1 MQNKNKQYKSIN
13 GLRTIAAIC
22 IILMHVA
29 FNVKY
34 DVIGIIG
41 LNVLEFFNYFVYLF
55 MIISGFGMCCGY
67 YDKISRGE
75 ISIDSFYQ
83 KRYEKIWPYFAVLV
97 VFDLLMSFSVES
109 LIEAVADL
117 TLTFSLLPNPDISI
131 IGVGWTLGVI
141 FFFYMLFPFFC
152 FLLKNKK
159 RAWFAFAV
167 AIFYNVAAQEYFM
180 DSAHVVDG
188 FRNRSNFAFSAMFF
202 VAGGLIYLYRESIEQ
217 LVNKYKH
224 IVLIIVWIITIG
236 YLIRPEDINKNVLN
250 IWLLVIFSLWLIYAI
265 GTEGKILNN
274 TVTTFISSIS
284 MEIYLC
290 HMVIFRVVEKMKL
303 TAVVGE
309 NIWSYIIT
317 VILVIGGAIIFAL
330 CAKWFLKKQLFL
342 SKRKKLFEGISC

>member
-1 MQNKNKQYKSIN
+1 MQNKNRQYKSIN

-41 LNVLEFFNYFVYLF
+41 LNVLNFFNDFVYLF

-67 YDKISRGE
+67 YEKISKGE
-75 ISIDSFYQ
+75 ISIASFYQ

-97 VFDLLMSFSVES
+97 VFDLVMSFSVES
-109 LIEAVADL
+109 LIEAIADL

-141 FFFYMLFPFFC
+141 FLFYMLFPFFC

-167 AIFYNVAAQEYFM
+167 AIFYNIAAQEYFM
-180 DSAHVVDG
+180 DSAHVVGG
-188 FRNRSNFAFSAMFF
+188 FRNRSNFAFCAMFF
-202 VAGGLIYLYRESIEQ
+202 VAGGLVYLYRESIEQ
-217 LVNKYKH
+217 LVNKYKY
-224 IVLIIVWIITIG
+224 IALVILWIITIG
-236 YLIRPEDINKNVLN
+236 YLIRPDDINKNVLN
-250 IWLLVIFSLWLIYAI
+250 MWLLVIFLLCLIYAI

-274 TVTTFISSIS
+274 KVTTFISSIS
-284 MEIYLC
+284 MEIYLS
-290 HMVIFRVVEKMKL
+290 HMVIFRVVERIKL
-303 TAVVGE
+303 TTVAGG

-317 VILVIGGAIIFAL
+317 VILVIGGSIIFAL
-330 CAKWFLKKQLFL
+330 CAKWFLKKVTAFIKE
-342 SKRKKLFEGISC
+342 KR

>member
-1 MQNKNKQYKSIN
+1 MQNKNRQYKSIN

-34 DVIGIIG
+34 DVSGVIGTN
-41 LNVLEFFNYFVYLF
+41 LLSFFNDFVYLF

-67 YDKISRGE
+67 YEKISKGE
-75 ISIDSFYQ
+75 ISIASFYQ

-97 VFDLLMSFSVES
+97 VFDLVMNFSVES

-141 FFFYMLFPFFC
+141 FLFYMLFPFFC

-159 RAWFAFAV
+159 RAWFAFIV

-188 FRNRSNFAFSAMFF
+188 FRNRSNFAFCAMFF
-202 VAGGLIYLYRESIEQ
+202 VAGGLVYLYRESIEQ
-217 LVNKYKH
+217 LVNKYKD
-224 IVLIIVWIITIG
+224 IVLVVVWITTIA
-236 YLIRPEDINKNVLN
+236 YLIRPNDLNKNVLN
-250 IWLLVIFSLWLIYAI
+250 MWLLVIFLLWLIYAI

-274 TVTTFISSIS
+274 KVTVFISSIS

-290 HMVIFRVVEKMKL
+290 HMVIFRVVEKAKL
-303 TAVVGE
+303 TAVAGE

-317 VILVIGGAIIFAL
+317 IILVIGGSIIFAL
-330 CAKWFLKKQLFL
+330 CAKWFLKKVTAFIKE
-342 SKRKKLFEGISC
+342 KR